1 MFRRLILTAVCIAS
15 IVVDAAA
22 QAKKPQHTDVSA
34 LIQMEHR
41 WADAVLKNDA
51 DTIASMLSEGF
62 VQTGSNGKIKSAQQV
77 LDATRSGDRKLTRS
91 ELFQIEVK
99 LFQKETVAV
108 VTGVWSGEG
117 TYKGE
122 PMKATERWTD
132 TWIKTKDGWKCISS
146 QSTDTGGQ

>member
-1 MFRRLILTAVCIAS
+1 MRNRLWVPLFCF
-15 IVVDAAA
+15 
-22 QAKKPQHTDVSA
+22 A
-34 LIQMEHR
+34 LISIGAIAQKHDPPQSAVTGLIRMEHR
-41 WADAVLKNDA
+41 WAEAVLKNDA

-91 ELFQIEVK
+91 EIFQVEVR

-117 TYKGE
+117 TFKGQ

-132 TWIKTKDGWKCISS
+132 AWIKTNDGWKCISS
-146 QSTDTGGQ
+146 QSTEVQ